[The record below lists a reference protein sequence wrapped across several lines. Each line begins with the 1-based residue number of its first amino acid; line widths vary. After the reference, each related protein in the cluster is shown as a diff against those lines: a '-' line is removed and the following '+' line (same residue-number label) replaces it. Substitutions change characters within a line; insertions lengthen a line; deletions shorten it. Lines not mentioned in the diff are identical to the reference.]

1 MHLPHLK
8 QLMEY
13 LQCTWE
19 GRNPQTMKDVL
30 ICLLGNIM
38 PAVSDA
44 EWERSVGTRDSPES
58 KPTSVLAELGNAEL
72 AEGFLENGEAK
83 AVKHM
88 AK

>member
-1 MHLPHLK
+1 
-8 QLMEY
+8 
-13 LQCTWE
+13 
-19 GRNPQTMKDVL
+19 
-30 ICLLGNIM
+30 M

-44 EWERSVGTRDSPES
+44 EWEQIVGTLDSLES

-72 AEGFLENGEAK
+72 AEGLLENGEAK